1 MLWILAL
8 VLLAV
13 VAYYWY
19 TRGRIP
25 TPVPRHLA
33 RRGRDLS
40 SDGLFMTLYRVI
52 LVLVVLS
59 SGILALVVN
68 PSGLVAFFAAGLFLW
83 AFMDDL
89 TATLVDIWNG
99 DFWVFKP

>member
-8 VLLAV
+8 IALVV
-13 VAYYWY
+13 VAYYWH

-40 SDGLFMTLYRVI
+40 SDGLIITVYRVA
-52 LVLVVLS
+52 LVVLVVGTGLFA
-59 SGILALVVN
+59 LAVN
-68 PSGLVAFFAAGLFLW
+68 PSGLVAFFAAGVFLW